1 MTGRAP
7 RGLVLWDIDGTLL
20 RAGDPDHISGLLDA
34 LTEVAGRPVSFEGVT
49 LGGNIE
55 RRIARSAL
63 SRAGV
68 AAAQVDALADEA
80 IRRMALRYARAVTDR
95 RDRVLPGVEGA
106 LAALAGQGWRQGVL
120 SGGARRVSE
129 TKLVAAGLDGHLTWG
144 AYGDEA
150 DERHHLVDLALAA
163 AGHRGDRDGV
173 VLVGDTPHDVTCAR
187 AAGVGVVAVATGR
200 WSAEQLAEH
209 RPDALLE
216 DLADPDAVVA
226 AVVAAVAR

>member
-1 MTGRAP
+1 MTS

-34 LTEVAGRPVSFEGVT
+34 LTEVAGRPVSFDGVT

-55 RRIARSAL
+55 RRIARTAL
-63 SRAGV
+63 RRAGI
-68 AAAQVDALADEA
+68 ARAEVDALADEA
-80 IRRMALRYARAVTDR
+80 IRRMADRYAASVTDR
-95 RDRVLPGVEGA
+95 RDRLLPGVEGA
-106 LAALAGQGWRQGVL
+106 LAALAGRGWAQGVL

-129 TKLVAAGLDGHLTWG
+129 TKLAAAGLEAHLACG

-150 DERHHLVDLALAA
+150 DERHHLVDLAIAA
-163 AGHRGDRDGV
+163 SGHRGGRSAV
-173 VLVGDTPHDVTCAR
+173 VVVGDTPHDVTCAR

-200 WSAEQLAEH
+200 WCADQLAEH

-226 AVVAAVAR
+226 AVTAAAHR